1 MSVVTKELGDEIVHH
16 MIKQECGQVALGS
29 ILGDG
34 YLTPLTKRAESSR
47 LWLKYSDKTFAYL
60 EWMRKKLAPFG
71 VGEIKEKKGYRQHY
85 FLTSQSDFL
94 GVLRK
99 WFYSDGHTKNIPEN
113 IKELFVHPIS
123 LAVWYMDDGTL
134 DLRRKYHWN
143 PMMST
148 YCFSFDDHVRLTEV
162 LAENF
167 GIRSSVTRCTMRGKL
182 YYRLYIVSESVSRF
196 MSIVKPYIHS
206 CFRYKVQRGRQQ

>member
-1 MSVVTKELGDEIVHH
+1 MSVVTRELGDEIVHH
-16 MIKQECGQVALGS
+16 MIAEEYVQVALGS

-34 YLTPLTKRAESSR
+34 YLTPLTKRTESSR
-47 LWLKYSDKTFAYL
+47 LWVKYDDRTFSYL

-71 VGEIKEKKGYRQHY
+71 IGDIKLKKGYHQHY
-85 FLTSQSDFL
+85 FLTDGSELL
-94 GVLRK
+94 GVLRQ
-99 WFYSDGHTKNIPEN
+99 WFYPNGKTKVIPQN
-113 IKELFVHPIS
+113 IKELLIDPIS

-134 DLRRKYHWN
+134 DSREKYHWN

-148 YCFSFDDHVRLTEV
+148 YCFSFEDHVRLTEV

-182 YYRLYIVSESVSRF
+182 YYRLYILSESVPRF
-196 MSIVKPYIHS
+196 MDIVKPYIHS